1 MTRGALPPS
10 LTGAARAVVQ
20 PRDTDGGTLHWPH
33 PRAHHL
39 HRAVR
44 PVVTRAHLF
53 TCARPHPPAPLALR
67 RFPPRWRGPFPFVKI
82 TLPQITTR
90 PGLASFSLTV
100 HSEPPSPFLMG
111 RLVSPALLR
120 PFLLLL
126 APPLRYP
133 SGCAARLLRCYDCL
147 PIGAHPDT
155 RAPPPHRPCCI
166 LAVLWH
172 PRYVVCERGTARWTT
187 VVKSAL
193 VLLLAVTR
201 AAGKHTTTLRK
212 PRPRRL
218 SAGRY
223 YVGPDDGEGAES
235 FESIPARPSQTALS
249 RLAPRVLVLES
260 CTLKHHGTGRA

>member
-155 RAPPPHRPCCI
+155 RAPPASAM
-166 LAVLWH
+166 LYTGSAVAS
-172 PRYVVCERGTARWTT
+172 PVCRVRTRYGTVDHGGKKRSCVAACGHACGWQTHNNVAQTAPSSAVGRQVLRG
-187 VVKSAL
+187 
-193 VLLLAVTR
+193 
-201 AAGKHTTTLRK
+201 
-212 PRPRRL
+212 
-218 SAGRY
+218 AGRRRGRGELREHP
-223 YVGPDDGEGAES
+223 GPPQPNGPLASCSKSLGA
-235 FESIPARPSQTALS
+235 
-249 RLAPRVLVLES
+249 RVLHS
-260 CTLKHHGTGRA
+260 